1 MSIIKPFKG
10 YLPPSKLAAKISSP
24 PYDVLSSNEAKIIVQ
39 NNKHSFLK
47 VIKPEIDF
55 NLTETLNSKKIH
67 EKGKNNLNELIN
79 DKKLIKDNI
88 ASFYIYK
95 IIMEKHSQTGIV
107 AAASIEEYNQNLIKK
122 HEHTRPDKEDDRTIH
137 IDILNAN
144 TGPVFLTFRNEY
156 EFKSLIDTL
165 TDKKPDI
172 SFTADDNTC
181 HIIWKVTSSTNI
193 KKIKNYFSNISCLY
207 IADGHHRAASASR
220 IQKHRSNNGNHN
232 GSEAYNYF
240 LSVIFPHDEMQ
251 ILDYNRIIKDLN
263 GLKED
268 EFFES
273 LKKSFIITP
282 LKKRLSP
289 IEKGNFSM
297 LLNSN
302 WYNLKI
308 KNQIKSNDQVE
319 KLDASILQN
328 HLLKPILGIN
338 NPRTDSRIDFVGGIR
353 GLKELEKR
361 CDDDFKLAF
370 ALYPVCIE
378 DLLSVADANKVMPP
392 KSTWFEPKLRSGLI
406 IRDLN

>member
-1 MSIIKPFKG
+1 
-10 YLPPSKLAAKISSP
+10 
-24 PYDVLSSNEAKIIVQ
+24 
-39 NNKHSFLK
+39 
-47 VIKPEIDF
+47 
-55 NLTETLNSKKIH
+55 
-67 EKGKNNLNELIN
+67 
-79 DKKLIKDNI
+79 
-88 ASFYIYK
+88 
-95 IIMEKHSQTGIV
+95 
-107 AAASIEEYNQNLIKK
+107 
-122 HEHTRPDKEDDRTIH
+122 
-137 IDILNAN
+137 
-144 TGPVFLTFRNEY
+144 
-156 EFKSLIDTL
+156 
-165 TDKKPDI
+165 
-172 SFTADDNTC
+172 
-181 HIIWKVTSSTNI
+181 
-193 KKIKNYFSNISCLY
+193 
-207 IADGHHRAASASR
+207 
-220 IQKHRSNNGNHN
+220 
-232 GSEAYNYF
+232 
-240 LSVIFPHDEMQ
+240 MQ

-297 LLNSN
+297 LLNGN